1 MAGKK
6 KFGAF
11 AGVFTPSILT
21 ILGVIMYMR
30 LGWVVGNAGLI
41 GAIAI
46 ILIAHVIAVTT
57 GLSVSSVAT
66 DKKIG
71 AGGIYYVLS
80 RSMGIPIGG
89 AIGIALYVGT
99 AFSIALYLIGFAE
112 SFNEFFGFGSTVNDY
127 RITGTLAL
135 VSLSALALISTSAAL
150 KAQFFILAAIIISLI
165 SVFLGSMEFAPEAI
179 NLTAPKDAMSM
190 SVVFAIFFPAVTGF
204 TAGIAMSGDLKA
216 PKKSIPIGTLLAI
229 GTGLIVYVGLAI
241 FLAYAVNSNEL
252 QNNNNILRE
261 IALWPMAVVGGIWG
275 ATLSSALGGILGGPR
290 ILQAMSLDGVT
301 PKFFGKGQGKDN
313 EPVNAL
319 LLVFLIAEVGILIGE
334 LDVIAG
340 IVSMFFL
347 ATYAFINI
355 SFFLE
360 KWANPDFQP
369 TFKISKWIGLV
380 GFIACVGIMM
390 FTDWVNMI
398 AALGV
403 ISGLYFFLTKKQI
416 SIGSND
422 VWKSVWGNVVNTG
435 LRKLEETKE
444 GSTSWSPNVMLFTG
458 ENRNTRLHLLE
469 FSKTISGRSGIVT
482 DFNLYSNKNNENTLP
497 KQKQNYKDDL
507 LEKFGVFGKKIE
519 VEDYYTGIENI
530 ASTYGFSGVEPNTV
544 MLNWTK
550 YSKNPTKS
558 ARMIKKLIHL
568 DYNLLYLDYDK
579 KTKFGTKQTID
590 VWWRETDGHNAELM
604 LNIARYIL
612 QSPDWVNVK
621 IRVLFVNHNNADNT
635 IVKLKI
641 SKLLE
646 QLRINADI
654 KIINNGVEQKSFY
667 EIIELQSAKTD
678 LILLGIPN
686 FDAQKQADYILN
698 TDQLFETVG
707 TTLLV
712 RASNNFNELDL
723 EFAKNKHLSSK
734 INREEAPLKKSDIE
748 AIDNAIIEWDTNLRE
763 TSKTLS
769 NPALNSLSS
778 NYFKFIKQ
786 VQKEFET
793 TINGLNENH
802 SISKVII
809 DLQLFLTK
817 TSALSYPLIND
828 KLVET
833 ETLFKNALKEID
845 NDRKKHLSTVPNK
858 LSYTLNGKKM
868 KLPWYSILKSKYDTI
883 ILPNYKNALYN
894 LGIQN
899 FMLVNGL
906 SESLNEEALV
916 FVEKLSKGEDNVLVF
931 DGFRNNIQTLIDE
944 SLSRC
949 IAMETEVIEIMNATE
964 REVCNSIS
972 LNFSNKKVIDNIK
985 KNKVKRKSIEKIE
998 EEVLLF
1004 SENWFRN
1011 QVLAHNQFVSNLSLG
1026 KTKLATFGVN
1036 ELIKKK
1042 IKRLAFKTQKS
1053 DITLF
1058 KEVLDYVIT
1067 NFEKE
1072 DLTAY
1077 KNKTLDK
1084 LAEEVLL
1091 VDLNHELKS
1100 ERDRITSIS
1109 NTPEFVKLMT
1119 SESFNELQNYQNEDV
1134 KDADISLANIE
1145 RFILKSTYL
1154 DPLQDSI
1161 DVLELASKE
1170 MSEELYN
1177 FSNLVKY
1184 IISEPLTEENKEEFK
1199 KNLLNAKAKLSDC
1212 SNNLI
1217 KEENSFVFSLNTHIN
1232 STIIDLDTRHI
1243 LESIESYSKV
1253 SLRAIH
1259 KSKFQLWREEKNK
1272 AFYKKYKEV
1281 TRFISQKKRDV
1292 DTLKFIKEHK
1302 HFLSNIELTNNFVN
1316 SLNFNDGVD
1325 HELSYYYQRLFT
1337 GSHLGKV
1344 NPKYR
1349 SSALKSAQN
1358 AINRIDSGISG
1369 GIMILGESS
1378 VGKTFFMESIT
1389 ETMLKAK
1396 KVYLTPPKN
1405 QKYKAKDIHLAFQQA
1420 YNKKGTAE
1428 SIINQINQ
1436 KTVFVIED
1444 LEQWWF
1450 KLEGG
1455 QEAIDYIA
1463 DLIEKFGAKHYFII
1477 TCNMFSY
1484 EIIRQVSNIEKEL
1497 LTSII
1502 IAPATRSELKSI
1514 IMNRH
1519 KTANATIWYKDSLIE
1534 KAKRTDAL
1542 FNEIYSKSEG
1552 NIGVALGIWK
1562 SYIKKDDDNNLY
1574 LTRTEYSYFPHT
1586 NNPKWKA
1593 LLYAFIMHGSL
1604 SNNQLLIIFN
1614 HETWVSSSL
1623 KELEKTSLIS
1633 KNIEGKYK
1641 IKPSLKHYIEEW
1653 MKELT
1658 ILN

>member
-41 GAIAI
+41 GAIII

-112 SFNEFFGFGSTVNDY
+112 SFNEFFGFGTTVNDF
-127 RITGTLAL
+127 RITGTIAL
-135 VSLSALALISTSAAL
+135 VTLSALALISTSAAI
-150 KAQFFILAAIIISLI
+150 KAQFFILASIVLSLI
-165 SVFLGSMEFAPEAI
+165 SVFFGAMDFAPETV

-204 TAGIAMSGDLKA
+204 TAGIAMSGDLKD

-229 GTGLIVYVGLAI
+229 GTGLIVYISLAI

-261 IALWPMAVVGGIWG
+261 IALWPMAVVAGIWG

-301 PKFFGKGQGKDN
+301 PKIFGKGKGKDN

-319 LLVFLIAEVGILIGE
+319 LLVFLIAEAGILIGE

-347 ATYAFINI
+347 STYAFINI

-369 TFKISKWIGLV
+369 TFKISKWIGLI
-380 GFIACVGIMM
+380 GFIACVSIMM

-435 LRKLEETKE
+435 LRKLEEGKE
-444 GSTSWSPNVMLFTG
+444 NTSWSPNVILFTG
-458 ENRNTRLHLLE
+458 DNRDARIHLIE
-469 FSKTISGRSGIVT
+469 FSKTISGRRGIVT
-482 DFNLYSNKNNENTLP
+482 DFNLYTNKNNENTLP
-497 KQKQNYKDDL
+497 KQKQNYKDEL

-519 VEDYYTGIENI
+519 VDNYYSGIENI

-550 YSKNPTKS
+550 TSENPADS

-579 KTKFGTKQTID
+579 KTEFGAKQTID
-590 VWWRETDGHNAELM
+590 IWWRETDGYNAELM

-612 QSPDWVNVK
+612 QSPDWSNVK
-621 IRVLFVNHNNADNT
+621 IRILFVNHNNADNT
-635 IVKLKI
+635 IIKLKI
-641 SKLLE
+641 TKLLE
-646 QLRINADI
+646 SLRINATI

-723 EFAKNKHLSSK
+723 EFTKNKLLSSK
-734 INREEAPLKKSDIE
+734 LNVEEIPLNKSGIAEIDE
-748 AIDNAIIEWDTNLRE
+748 AILEWDTNLRE
-763 TSKTLS
+763 SSKKLTTASLT
-769 NPALNSLSS
+769 SLSS
-778 NYFKFIKQ
+778 NYFNFIKQ
-786 VQKEFET
+786 AHKEFEF

-802 SISKVII
+802 SISKVIV

-817 TSALSYPLIND
+817 VSELSFPLINSN
-828 KLVET
+828 LVET
-833 ETLFKNALKEID
+833 ESLLKNTLKEIHLE
-845 NDRKKHLSTVPNK
+845 RKKHLSTAPNK
-858 LSYTLNGKKM
+858 LTFKQNGKK
-868 KLPWYSILKSKYDTI
+868 KRLPWYAILKSKYDTV
-883 ILPNYKNALYN
+883 ILPNFKSSLYN
-894 LGIQN
+894 LGLQN
-899 FMLVNGL
+899 FRLVNDL
-906 SESLNEEALV
+906 SEKLNEELLV
-916 FVEKLSKGEDNVLVF
+916 FVEKLNKEEDNTIVF
-931 DGFRNNIQTLIDE
+931 DVFKDKIQELFKNSLRVCSEMESEVVDTLNI
-944 SLSRC
+944 S
-949 IAMETEVIEIMNATE
+949 E
-964 REVCNSIS
+964 REVCNSIAM
-972 LNFSNKKVIDNIK
+972 NFENKLFIENIK
-985 KNKVKRKSIEKIE
+985 KKKTKRKSIDKLE
-998 EEVLLF
+998 EDILNF

-1011 QVLAHNQFVSNLSLG
+1011 QVLAHNQFIANLSLG

-1053 DITLF
+1053 DITSF
-1058 KEVLDYVIT
+1058 KEVLDYVIN
-1067 NFEKE
+1067 NFENE

-1091 VDLNHELKS
+1091 IDLNHELKI
-1100 ERDRITSIS
+1100 ERDRIMSIS
-1109 NTPEFVKLMT
+1109 NTPEFVTLMT
-1119 SESFNELQNYQNEDV
+1119 SGSYNELQACQNEEV
-1134 KDADISLANIE
+1134 KDVEISLSSIE
-1145 RFILKSTYL
+1145 SFILKSTYL
-1154 DPLQDSI
+1154 SPLQDSI

-1184 IISEPLTEENKEEFK
+1184 IISEPLTDENKEEFK

-1212 SNNLI
+1212 SNNLD
-1217 KEENSFVFSLNTHIN
+1217 KEENSFIFSLNTYIH
-1232 STIIDLDTRHI
+1232 STIIDLDARHI
-1243 LESIESYSKV
+1243 LESLASYSKV

-1259 KSKFQLWREEKNK
+1259 KSKFQEWSDDKSKIIHE
-1272 AFYKKYKEV
+1272 KYKEI
-1281 TRFISQKKRDV
+1281 TSFISQKKRDV
-1292 DTLKFIKEHK
+1292 DTIKFIKEHQ
-1302 HFLSNIELTNNFVN
+1302 HFLSDIELTNNFVN
-1316 SLNFNDGVD
+1316 ALNFNEGVEA
-1325 HELSYYYQRLFT
+1325 ELSYYYQRLFT
-1337 GSHLGKV
+1337 GSHLGRV

-1349 SSALKSAQN
+1349 SPALKSAEN
-1358 AINRIDSGISG
+1358 AFSRIDSGVSG
-1369 GIMILGESS
+1369 AIMILGESS
-1378 VGKTFFMESIT
+1378 VGKTFFVESIVD
-1389 ETMLKAK
+1389 TMISAK

-1405 QKYKAKDIHLAFQQA
+1405 QCYESKDIHLAFQQA
-1420 YNKKGTAE
+1420 YDKKGTAE
-1428 SIINQINQ
+1428 SIINQTNQ
-1436 KTVFVIED
+1436 KTVYIIED
-1444 LEQWWF
+1444 LEQWWI
-1450 KLEGG
+1450 KTEGG
-1455 QEAIDYIA
+1455 HKAIDYLA
-1463 DLIEKFGAKHYFII
+1463 LLIEKFGAKHYFVI

-1484 EIIRQVSNIEKEL
+1484 EIIKQVSSIEKEL
-1497 LTSII
+1497 LTNII

-1534 KAKRTDAL
+1534 TAKRTDAL

-1562 SYIKKDDDNNLY
+1562 SYIKKDEENNLY
-1574 LTRTEYSYFPHT
+1574 LTRTEYSYFPNT
-1586 NNPKWKA
+1586 DSPYWKA

-1604 SNNQLLIIFN
+1604 KNNQLKVLFN
-1614 HETWVSSSL
+1614 HADWVTGAL
-1623 KELEKTSLIS
+1623 KELEKTGLIS
-1633 KNIEGKYK
+1633 KNIEGEYK
-1641 IKPSLKHYIEEW
+1641 IKASLKHYIEEW